1 MMRAASKSMRKDM
14 SGLVIWLKMEAR
26 RLGISSWALRAFW
39 LLRWMKMYEAMARGN
54 FLTIPY
60 VAHVDNN
67 YFLSS
72 FDTSMILAALI
83 STNRTCEPFIFS
95 S

>member
-26 RLGISSWALRAFW
+26 RLGMSSWALRAFW

-60 VAHVDNN
+60 AAHVDNN
-67 YFLSS
+67 SSTRSWLLVMLSLKS
-72 FDTSMILAALI
+72 CAKLFW
-83 STNRTCEPFIFS
+83 FV
-95 S
+95 